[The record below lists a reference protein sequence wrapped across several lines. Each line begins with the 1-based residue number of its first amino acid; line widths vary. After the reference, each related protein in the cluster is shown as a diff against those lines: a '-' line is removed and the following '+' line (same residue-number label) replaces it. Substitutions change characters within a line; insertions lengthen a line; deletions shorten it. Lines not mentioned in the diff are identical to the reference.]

1 MYTDAAGQPVAP
13 TQPRDAA
20 SDTRQASGSSAPLA
34 APMHHAPLPP
44 SPPAMASSYSQA
56 VEPAHAHQH
65 QHSRS
70 FSSASA
76 WDALAAGTSPRSPV
90 ASSARSSYEAKGAH
104 AALPP
109 PDTRRELL
117 GIFFAQLTPFSAAL
131 DEVSFLR
138 DLSSDDVSP
147 VLLLAISALSA
158 RFTGSSN
165 AQPWA
170 NGESYARAARRLLH
184 DEDMDGNC
192 ALDAERPDLDTCMA
206 TCFLAAHELGMGRL
220 ARASIYMGLCA
231 RLMRAMGLLHGHLP
245 SRGRRDDASAARR
258 GTTTRFVVL
267 ALSFDVLIALLAG
280 QPPAFAPSELA
291 DAQATFDNSAAAD
304 ETAAFLRL
312 LGAMSL
318 LARALDG
325 KRRGSTASGDA
336 DVEASLNRW
345 AAALPR
351 SAHFDATNLSA
362 CSRALAAP
370 DADSNPSASAA
381 WCWMLMHAAAECTT
395 YLLFAH
401 KRAAA
406 VQNVEILLDGMG
418 ALGLRSPFALLPL
431 AVASL
436 ASSSASLGRHW
447 ETTTSAW
454 SVGRNTVTAA
464 LSALLSSSSGSPRT
478 SPPSSTLLLPAPSM
492 SSGGRSPSL
501 LPPSPRSSSDTTP
514 NLLKRSAPSE
524 LAPPKPRHHASAS
537 GAFLPS
543 LNRLP
548 ALRLSP
554 PLSLA
559 SSSGGS
565 GADARPSPPGYDLAA
580 TITPSASAPS
590 AAATPF
596 STFPRS
602 PTATA
607 ADDLRSMWGPM
618 RDARTRTLA

>member
-20 SDTRQASGSSAPLA
+20 SDTRQASGSTPLA
-34 APMHHAPLPP
+34 VHHTPLPP

-56 VEPAHAHQH
+56 AEPAHAHAH

-76 WDALAAGTSPRSPV
+76 WDAPAPGASPRSPV
-90 ASSARSSYEAKGAH
+90 ASSARSSYEAKVAH

-158 RFTGSSN
+158 RFTGPSS

-231 RLMRAMGLLHGHLP
+231 RLVRAMGLLHGHLP

-258 GTTTRFVVL
+258 GTTTRFAVL

-291 DAQATFDNSAAAD
+291 EAQSTFDGTAATD

-325 KRRGSTASGDA
+325 KRRGSSASGDA

-345 AAALPR
+345 ASGLPR

-362 CSRALAAP
+362 CSRALAAS
-370 DADSNPSASAA
+370 DNDGNPSASAA

-395 YLLFAH
+395 FLLFAH

-418 ALGLRSPFALLPL
+418 TLGLRSPFALLPL
-431 AVASL
+431 TVASL
-436 ASSSASLGRHW
+436 SSGSASLARHW
-447 ETTTSAW
+447 ETTSSAW
-454 SVGRNTVTAA
+454 SVGRSAATAS
-464 LSALLSSSSGSPRT
+464 LSALLSTSGSPRT

-492 SSGGRSPSL
+492 SGGRSPSL
-501 LPPSPRSSSDTTP
+501 LPPSPRSSDTTP
-514 NLLKRSAPSE
+514 NLLKRAAAAE

-554 PLSLA
+554 PLSLG

-565 GADARPSPPGYDLAA
+565 GAETRPSPPGYDLAA
-580 TITPSASAPS
+580 AMAPS
-590 AAATPF
+590 TAAPPAAALPF

-602 PTATA
+602 PTSSA
-607 ADDLRSMWGPM
+607 ADDLHSVWGPM